1 MRYILAFLGTL
12 LAVCSIAHGAAIT
25 VHDDG
30 VHIEGG
36 SLGNFV
42 LSYPVLISEKPNQEL
57 KPVEKNVA
65 GAHATLKYDRGA
77 QVEVSIADNGEIT
90 LGFKG
95 LPANIQKFK
104 AEMLLPFDLA
114 QGGKWRVDGK
124 EQPFPAQKPPKPHLY
139 QGQGK
144 TFQVVNLENRCLS
157 LTVPDWS
164 FLEVQDNREWNW
176 KVFFFRLTA
185 PLTADRQPARLRV
198 TLGAAEGGVKSVVL
212 VDEFGQDAQSDWPG
226 KVKKIEELKADV
238 ESEKAYYAGFK
249 APQLDSFGGLPGS
262 GAKLGLKKTGFFHV
276 ERSAAVPAAPAGE
289 TPAVRWHLVD
299 PEGNLFF
306 HLGVCSFGPSEDYTY
321 VKGRERVYAWLPP
334 YEGEFHAAFHPQPFW
349 SRDSFSFYLAN
360 VIRKYGSADPEAFAA
375 RMIERVRALG
385 FNSGGAFS
393 GIPQAQREQARFPY
407 VGGLPI
413 NPWNEFK
420 IESLPGVRET
430 FDPFDDKNRENLDK
444 AFAKNVTP
452 AASDPLLI
460 GYFLCNEP
468 AHEDLVRVIPTLKGH
483 VAAKKRLVQMLQE
496 KYKTIEAFCQAWGV
510 QAASFE
516 QLNDTGLAVK
526 TQAAAGDM
534 KEYEALFFDASHKL
548 IRDTFRKYDA
558 NHILLG
564 DRWQPQT
571 ANNEQLCRIVGQYC
585 EVVSVNYYT
594 YGLDAEYLKR
604 IYRWS
609 GGRPMFLSE
618 FHWCCPKESGLP
630 GGKEVA
636 SQQERGLAYRNYVE
650 QAAALG
656 FVAGIE
662 WFTLLDQARTGRFF
676 ERYNGENSNCGLF
689 SVSDRPWKAMAE
701 EMARTNHGIYD
712 VLLGG
717 RPPFKYDNP
726 RFQDSGGARKVVAA
740 PRAPGAIKL
749 DCTAAGWPGNPP
761 ETISSQ
767 RVVEGAAA
775 EGLEAAFRLCWD
787 DENLYLLAQVQD
799 PTPMRNEHTGDSL
812 WSADGLELFIGSEKL
827 DQPGGLLFSDRQILL
842 SAGKPGGQCQS
853 FVARAAEQPRIGMD
867 VQPGVDGKSYTL
879 EAAIPWSALGVK
891 PEAGRELLFDLG
903 VDDSTDGK
911 ARRCQLMWNGTARNS
926 GDRTHWGRLRLN
938 Q

>member
-1 MRYILAFLGTL
+1 MRYLLAFLGPL
-12 LAVCSIAHGAAIT
+12 LACGSMAHGAAIT
-25 VHDDG
+25 AGDDG

-42 LSYPVLISEKPNQEL
+42 LSYPVLISEKPNEEL

-65 GAHATLKYDRGA
+65 GPRAVLKYDGGA
-77 QVEVSIADNGEIT
+77 LVEVSIADSGEIT
-90 LGFKG
+90 LAFKG
-95 LPANIQKFK
+95 LPASIQKFK

-114 QGGKWRVDGK
+114 QGGTWRIDGK

-144 TFQVVNLENRCLS
+144 TFQVVNLENRSLS
-157 LTVPDWS
+157 INVPDYS
-164 FLEVQDNREWNW
+164 YLQVQDNREWNW
-176 KVFFFRLTA
+176 KTFHFMFVA
-185 PLTADRQPARLRV
+185 PLTADRQAARLRV
-198 TLGAAEGGVKSVVL
+198 TVGAAEGGVKSVVL
-212 VDEFGQDAQSDWPG
+212 VDEFGQDTQADWPG
-226 KVKKIEELKADV
+226 KVKKMDELKADA

-249 APQLDSFGGLPGS
+249 APQLGAFGGLPGS

-276 ERSAAVPAAPAGE
+276 EQKGE
-289 TPAVRWHLVD
+289 RWHLVD

-306 HLGVCSFGPSEDYTY
+306 HLGLCAFGPSDDYTY
-321 VKGRERVYAWLPP
+321 IKGREKVYAWLPP
-334 YEGEFHAAFHPQPFW
+334 FEGLFRPAYHREQFW
-349 SRDSFSFYLAN
+349 SRDTFSFYLAN
-360 VIRKYGSADPEAFAA
+360 VIRKYGSADPEALAA
-375 RMIERVRALG
+375 RMIERVRAFG

-393 GIPQAQREQARFPY
+393 GIPAGPREKARFPY

-420 IESLPGVRET
+420 IESIPGVRET
-430 FDPFDDKNRENLDK
+430 FDPFDEKNRENLDR
-444 AFAKNVTP
+444 AFAKNVAP
-452 AASDPLLI
+452 AAEDPLLI

-468 AHEDLVRVIPTLKGH
+468 AHEDLVRVIPTLKGN

-496 KYKTIEAFCQAWGV
+496 KYKTAGAFNQAWGV
-510 QAASFE
+510 QAESIE
-516 QLNDTGLAVK
+516 QLNGMGLAVK
-526 TQAAAGDM
+526 TQAAANDM
-534 KEYEALFFDASHKL
+534 KEYEALFFEASHRL
-548 IRDTFRKYDA
+548 IRDTFRKYDK
-558 NHILLG
+558 NHMLLG

-585 EVVSVNYYT
+585 EIVSVNYYT
-594 YGLDAEYLKR
+594 YGLDAEYLRR

-636 SQQERGLAYRNYVE
+636 SQQERVLAYRNYVE

-656 FVAGIE
+656 FVTGIE

-689 SVSDRPWKAMAE
+689 SVADRPWKAMIA
-701 EMARTNHGIYD
+701 EMAKTNHGIYD
-712 VLLGG
+712 VLLGD
-717 RPPFKYDNP
+717 RPPFRYDNP
-726 RFQDSGGARKVVAA
+726 RFQDTGGGKKVVAA

-749 DCTAAGWPGNPP
+749 DGTTAGWPGNPP
-761 ETISSQ
+761 ETISGQ
-767 RVVEGAAA
+767 RAVEGAAA

-787 DENLYLLAQVQD
+787 DQNLYLLAQVKD

-827 DQPGGLLFSDRQILL
+827 DQPGGLLFSDRQLLL

-853 FVARAAEQPRIGMD
+853 FVAKAAEQPRIGMD
-867 VQPGVDGKSYTL
+867 VQPGVDGKSYTI

-891 PEAGRELLFDLG
+891 PEVGRELLFDLG

-911 ARRCQLMWNGTARNS
+911 ARRCQLMWNGTAKNS